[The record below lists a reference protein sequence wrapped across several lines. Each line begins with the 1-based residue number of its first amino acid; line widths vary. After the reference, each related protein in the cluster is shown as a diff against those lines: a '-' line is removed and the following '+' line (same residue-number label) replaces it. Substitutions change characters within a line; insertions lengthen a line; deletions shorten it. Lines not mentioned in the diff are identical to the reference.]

1 MIFCLGEWS
10 IVYRN
15 VQGNLRGLTEILLFL
30 IFFTYKFNIKMDKS
44 QLFIQNNLNNKI
56 IYTNKQ
62 S

>member
-10 IVYRN
+10 IDYRN

>member
-44 QLFIQNNLNNKI
+44 QLFIQNNLNNKS